1 MIIEC
6 PKCQITFDNYSKWQ
20 PKSFCSRKCANSR
33 VRTEDI
39 KSRVSATLSGRTL
52 SKEHVEKISG
62 DKNHKRRGKN
72 LPPIVKEEKSC
83 PRCKNTFVTS
93 KGKFCSRKCWLAFI
107 GKDREEKSCRQCE
120 TIFTTRTKTKF
131 CCKACWL
138 ANNKKNRTAFED
150 YKIRCKFNFDVKNY
164 PNLLTLELIEQHG
177 WYSAKNKKDNPNGI
191 SRDHK
196 FSVKQGFLENVDP
209 YYISHPVNCAL
220 TPHTINQR
228 KYTNCSITL
237 EQLIVQVNEFDN
249 S

>member
-83 PRCKNTFVTS
+83 
-93 KGKFCSRKCWLAFI
+93 
-107 GKDREEKSCRQCE
+107 RQCE
-120 TIFTTRTKTKF
+120 TIFTTQTKTKF

-237 EQLIVQVNEFDN
+237 EQLVVQVNEFDN